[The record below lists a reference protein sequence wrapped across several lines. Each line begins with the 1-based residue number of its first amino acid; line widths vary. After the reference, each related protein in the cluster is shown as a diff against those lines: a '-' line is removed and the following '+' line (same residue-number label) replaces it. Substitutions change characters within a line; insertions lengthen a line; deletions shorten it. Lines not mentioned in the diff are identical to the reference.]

1 MAPSLKRLLATGFLS
16 AGVAHAGT
24 ALAAPT
30 DAQVLVQQS
39 LQSESHA
46 TAALQSRFQQQRRY
60 TPDCRA
66 SPKLCQAPM
75 MCQEPL
81 LDPSKPLAMGG
92 QPNYHSWCGL
102 PHEKAAVECVAGN
115 FSGYATLMHKAQ
127 LNTGNTVTLLGQSV
141 GKGMDRISAH
151 YCFSFGH
158 CDNTIVTPST
168 TTDDMVAMCD
178 TAFGRKN
185 WEKMTASDMAKIMQ
199 PIEVGGAVEFESG
212 FKNPHLSPE
221 AHIQLAKMSCAQG
234 SFHCD
239 TFYCKQEFCNSK
251 RWKKKFD
258 HLRRPSTGED
268 VSGMLQPGLD

>member
-115 FSGYATLMHKAQ
+115 FSGYATLMHEAQ
-127 LNTGNTVTLLGQSV
+127 KTTGNGVMLMGRTLGRGIDS
-141 GKGMDRISAH
+141 ISAH
-151 YCFSFGH
+151 YCSSIGH
-158 CDNTIVTPST
+158 CDDTIVTPST
-168 TTDDMVAMCD
+168 TMDDMVAMCD
-178 TAFGRKN
+178 KTFGREQ
-185 WEKMTASDMAKIMQ
+185 WEKMTANDIMTIMQ
-199 PIEVGGAVEFESG
+199 QKDMGGAVEFDTG
-212 FKNPHLSPE
+212 FKNPHLTHE

-234 SFHCD
+234 SLHCD
-239 TFYCKQEFCNSK
+239 ILYCKQEFCGSK
-251 RWKKKFD
+251 LGR
-258 HLRRPSTGED
+258 E
-268 VSGMLQPGLD
+268 